1 MEPHG
6 MAALDLSANPLYQQQ
21 QHFQHPQRNSQDIHD
36 YNIGSSPLAR
46 YSGTLP
52 HYDLDLDMPQGA
64 EHASSRLP
72 TPEAKHKRAPRACEA
87 CRASRM
93 KCGPPGQIPCTSC
106 MHNDREC
113 IFLAKGQHSNA
124 RNERHPRPRD
134 RTTKP
139 GNKRNTAQR
148 RRSNW
153 EYDQAVNTRLSA
165 DDIWNLLPPVE
176 DMVEAVHKF
185 TTHYFQL
192 GFTHKDQYP
201 RSIGKHRGA
210 EHLFLLLSILSVSAR
225 LSPALIKRYGTGD
238 GAVEFFKEKAAKM
251 ADARYKHISLED
263 CQAFYLLSI
272 AQHGDGEQNDSHRN
286 LGLAIHKAT
295 GLRLH
300 REEHLSLH
308 PNAAPSD
315 VIRKESARRTFWM
328 LHSQDS
334 LHSGQDSPKS
344 FCEIDITALL
354 PGDEA
359 SFLAG
364 KIPETRAALQDT
376 VPGCNKSLVNNPN
389 RSLFATQIQVYHWWG
404 KVRRRATTY
413 SLASASEGE
422 TAKMIS
428 QLADWELHLPPQH
441 QWDAQIY
448 RQMKTERLDLAYI
461 GVTMMVRVC
470 NIVIRRSF
478 LQSMVHHY
486 TPQSQAVQV
495 YCQKRVDELF
505 DNVLDLYGQV
515 EALFTGR
522 RADEKV
528 GYHMAGFCVYLCGL
542 HIAYICKYHQLYSD
556 RASVGRAPLMLA
568 YTRSILQECEP
579 IWPFAKQWAASLD
592 AAAQD
597 PSAAEGHPI
606 AKEIKPEPCAPG
618 SEAAMST
625 TESTAPLVSQPSQL
639 QAPQG
644 DVASSFSSS
653 TAGYSPFFNAGPPV
667 TYPQSTFP
675 LQHDPGVLQPYF
687 PPQSPQEQQQQQQN
701 GLNMLEQASQSPT
714 QGHPARPQQPPPPF
728 VMAPQ
733 THFHEYV
740 PPYDMATASAVAA
753 ATGEV
758 PYLPEHHHQQQ
769 HAHTAYHQLEPV
781 SDGFD
786 QQLASYI
793 KGTSTDWTDAQHPLP
808 VWVNSQQ

>member
-1 MEPHG
+1 MEPHV
-6 MAALDLSANPLYQQQ
+6 MAALDLSAHPLHQQQ
-21 QHFQHPQRNSQDIHD
+21 QHFQPPQRNDQDIHD
-36 YNIGSSPLAR
+36 YSIGSSPLAR
-46 YSGTLP
+46 YPGTLP
-52 HYDLDLDMPQGA
+52 HHDLDLDMPQAA

-87 CRASRM
+87 
-93 KCGPPGQIPCTSC
+93 
-106 MHNDREC
+106 

-153 EYDQAVNTRLSA
+153 EYDQAVNTWLSA

-201 RSIGKHRGA
+201 RSIGKQRGA

-225 LSPALIKRYGTGD
+225 LSPALVKRYGTGD

-308 PNAAPSD
+308 SDAAPGD

-359 SFLAG
+359 SFSAG

-422 TAKMIS
+422 TAKMIN
-428 QLADWELHLPPQH
+428 QLADWELRLPPQH
-441 QWDAQIY
+441 KWDAQIH
-448 RQMKTERLDLAYI
+448 RQMKAERLDLAYI
-461 GVTMMVRVC
+461 GVTMMVRAC

-486 TPQSQAVQV
+486 TPQSQDVQV
-495 YCQKRVDELF
+495 YCQTRVDELF
-505 DNVLDLYGQV
+505 DNVFDLYGQV

-522 RADEKV
+522 RADEKI

-542 HIAYICKYHQLYSD
+542 HVAYICKYHHLYSD

-568 YTRSILQECEP
+568 FTRSVLQECEP
-579 IWPFAKQWAASLD
+579 IWPFAKQWSASLD

-597 PSAAEGHPI
+597 PSAAEGHPV
-606 AKEIKPEPCAPG
+606 AKQIKPEPCVPG

-625 TESTAPLVSQPSQL
+625 TESTAPLVSQPSHL
-639 QAPQG
+639 QTPQE

-653 TAGYSPFFNAGPPV
+653 AAGYASFFNAGPPV
-667 TYPQSTFP
+667 TYPSSTFL
-675 LQHDPGVLQPYF
+675 LQHDSGVLQPYF
-687 PPQSPQEQQQQQQN
+687 PPASPQQQQQN
-701 GLNMLEQASQSPT
+701 GLNMLALASQSPT
-714 QGHPARPQQPPPPF
+714 QGPSARPQQQPPF

-733 THFHEYV
+733 SQFHDYV